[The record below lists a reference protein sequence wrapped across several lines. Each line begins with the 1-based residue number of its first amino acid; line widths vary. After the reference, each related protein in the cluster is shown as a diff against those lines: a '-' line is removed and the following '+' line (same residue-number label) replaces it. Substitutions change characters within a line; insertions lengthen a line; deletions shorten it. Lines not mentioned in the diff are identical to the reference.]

1 LATAQAAEARKVEV
15 TPLSTYSRRPMPRQG
30 LQLGFV
36 AVNAKEIKR
45 GVQQLPLRWKNL
57 PAGIDDSCYPR
68 SVFTVYPVKY
78 NRAR

>member
-1 LATAQAAEARKVEV
+1 LATAQAAKARKVEV

-45 GVQQLPLRWKNL
+45 GVQQLAIALEEL
-57 PAGIDDSCYPR
+57 
-68 SVFTVYPVKY
+68 
-78 NRAR
+78 ARGHR

>member
-45 GVQQLPLRWKNL
+45 GVQQLAIALEEL
-57 PAGIDDSCYPR
+57 
-68 SVFTVYPVKY
+68 
-78 NRAR
+78 ARGHR